1 MKVGIFDY
9 GAGNLFNIALAL
21 ERQGLE
27 ATILNEIPPSA
38 ELDGLVL
45 PGVGNFRPA
54 ISKLNQY
61 RSRIVDHVRQGSPL
75 LGICLGMQLF
85 FESSEEGRAE
95 GLGLI
100 KGKVVRLPDSVKIP
114 HMGWNRLEIKKAN
127 NILDGITN
135 GSWCYFVHSYYPS
148 TGEHVIAAETEYA
161 VTFPSVIE
169 SGGLIGTQFHP
180 EKSGET
186 GRRILRNFAR
196 MLRR

>member
-21 ERQGLE
+21 EREGLE
-27 ATILNEIPPSA
+27 ATILNEMPSSA

-127 NILDGITN
+127 DILDGITN
-135 GSWCYFVHSYYPS
+135 GSWCYFVHSYYPL
-148 TGEHVIAAETEYA
+148 TGEPVIAAETEYA

-169 SGGLIGTQFHP
+169 SRGLIGTQFHP

-186 GRRILRNFAR
+186 GRTILRNFAR